1 VNGNKIL
8 NKMWCNKNMIN
19 MKLMWEMDDA
29 SAGSKCPLPTT
40 MLEGEL
46 LEGETKVERIP
57 ASEVM

>member
-1 VNGNKIL
+1 MNGNKIL

-40 MLEGEL
+40 MLE
-46 LEGETKVERIP
+46 
-57 ASEVM
+57 VM